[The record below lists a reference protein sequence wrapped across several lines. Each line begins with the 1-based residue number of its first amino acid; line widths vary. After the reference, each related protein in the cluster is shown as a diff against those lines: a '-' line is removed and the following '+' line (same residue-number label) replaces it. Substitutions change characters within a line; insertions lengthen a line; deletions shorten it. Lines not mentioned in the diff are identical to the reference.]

1 MDVKKRCING
11 DECELAVYGEKY
23 TRFFVEGNY
32 YSVPTGIEKD
42 VKEKELRIA
51 VNFNDDGS
59 TSLCSQKMIPWDTE
73 YENLKSLFEEQLNQ
87 IEKELGLKTRLPSS
101 GWNIGHDSTEFD
113 NLMTEEEQKMIA
125 Q

>member
-11 DECELAVYGEKY
+11 DECELAVYGGTY

-32 YSVPTGIEKD
+32 YAVPVYIESVI
-42 VKEKELRIA
+42 KEKGLRVA
-51 VNFNDDGS
+51 VNFYNDGS
-59 TSLCSQKMIPWDTE
+59 TSMYSQQMVPWNTE

-113 NLMTEEEQKMIA
+113 NLMTEEEQKLIN